1 MGIVTEDVRRVREQ
15 TDIVQLI
22 SEHTQLRKSGAQ
34 WMGLCP
40 FHGENTPSFSVNYE
54 LGVYH
59 CFGCGESGDAI
70 DYVRNKQHLDFSG
83 AVEYLAA
90 KANISL
96 RYTDSNESEKKGRRK
111 ELLDL
116 VQKAVDFYHDCLIN
130 RPDARPA
137 REYLKSRGYNGE
149 VAKRF
154 SLGWAPKE
162 WDSLSKHLD
171 TSDENFVDAGLGAL
185 NRYEK
190 QYDFFRDRIMFP
202 IFNERGE
209 AVAFGGRKLPDGE
222 DPKYKNT
229 SDKAKTYSKK
239 ETLYGLNW
247 AKTEASK
254 LSEIIVCEGYTDV
267 IGAHLAGIEQTVATC
282 GTSMTEDH
290 ARKLRRFAPR
300 VVLAYDADNAGQKAA
315 ERVYGWEEQFEL
327 EFAVA
332 ELPEGSDPGDL
343 ARQDPAA
350 LRRAIEEAKPFLQ
363 FRIEQELKRGDL
375 STPEGRARTAAN
387 AGHLAMEHPNPMVR
401 DPYIMQIADQCSV
414 PPDQL
419 RTLLQNTVPQQS
431 TNQKNVQIQDQQEEI
446 LHVQIPAVEKQALQ
460 FFLHRKDEIE
470 EYLMPVLFL
479 SPEGQLIY
487 ETLKETE
494 SDLHAAR
501 EQSDERLSSVLFEIG
516 TAEVID
522 EDPLG
527 ILSRLLALAAKQK
540 ADELSSIA
548 RKEDSFDDLIEDI
561 NFLLRQVDALSEAPQ
576 DIEPLEPLLEW
587 FRGIPS

>member
-1 MGIVTEDVRRVREQ
+1 MGIVAEDVRRVREQ

-22 SEHTQLRKSGAQ
+22 SEHTQLRKSGTQ

-54 LGVYH
+54 MGVYH

-70 DYVRNKQHLDFSG
+70 DYVQNKQHLDFAG

-96 RYTDSNESEKKGRRK
+96 RYTDSNENEQRGRRK

-137 REYLKSRGYNGE
+137 RDYLRSRGYDGE
-149 VAKRF
+149 VARQF

-162 WDSLSKHLD
+162 WDGLSKHLN
-171 TSDENFVDAGLGAL
+171 TSNKNLEDAGLGAL
-185 NRYEK
+185 NKYNN

-209 AVAFGGRKLPDGE
+209 AVAFGGRQLPDGE
-222 DPKYKNT
+222 LPKYKNT
-229 SDKAKTYSKK
+229 SDRAKIYSKK

-254 LSEIIVCEGYTDV
+254 VSEIVVCEGYTDV
-267 IGAHLAGIEQTVATC
+267 IGAHLAGIERTVATC

-290 ARKLRRFAPR
+290 AKKLRRFAPR
-300 VVLAYDADNAGQKAA
+300 VVLAYDADKAGQAAA

-343 ARQDPAA
+343 ARHDPAA

-387 AGHLAMEHPNPMVR
+387 AGHLAMEHPNPMVS
-401 DPYIMQIADQCSV
+401 DPYIMQIADQCLV
-414 PPDQL
+414 TPDQL

-431 TNQKNVQIQDQQEEI
+431 TKQKNAQIQDKQEEV
-446 LHVQIPAVEKQALQ
+446 LHAQIPAVEKQALQ

-470 EYLMPVLFL
+470 DYLMPVLFL
-479 SPEGQLIY
+479 STAGQLIY
-487 ETLKETE
+487 KTLKETKG
-494 SDLHAAR
+494 DLHAAR
-501 EQSDERLSSVLFEIG
+501 EQTDESLSSVLLEIAAG
-516 TAEVID
+516 DVID
-522 EDPLG
+522 EDSLG

-548 RKEDSFDDLIEDI
+548 RQEDSFDDLLEDI
-561 NFLLRQVDALSEAPQ
+561 NFLRRQTDALSEAPQ
-576 DIEPLEPLLEW
+576 SIEPLEPLLEW